1 MDGLLLQSRYKNPLR
16 VVRPD
21 EEGVG
26 FAKHKFV
33 LIIALNGQGIKQG
46 YYFRHGG
53 GA

>member
-1 MDGLLLQSRYKNPLR
+1 MDGLLLQSRYKKPLR

-21 EEGVG
+21 EEGLDL
-26 FAKHKFV
+26 KHKFV